1 MIADN
6 TLRSISY
13 MIPEQENSQKRKKLK
28 ETNLKKK
35 KQQNKEKEIWG
46 NKKNIECKKSG
57 ETIKIK
63 KKKKKFLTFSFCSV

>member
-28 ETNLKKK
+28 ETSLKKK
-35 KQQNKEKEIWG
+35 NNKIRK
-46 NKKNIECKKSG
+46 KKSG
-57 ETIKIK
+57 EIK
-63 KKKKKFLTFSFCSV
+63 KILNVKNLGKPQK

>member
-1 MIADN
+1 MTGLYNNTWPLLLMIADN

-35 KQQNKEKEIWG
+35 TTK
-46 NKKNIECKKSG
+46 
-57 ETIKIK
+57 
-63 KKKKKFLTFSFCSV
+63 